1 MERDAV
7 NGKAAAAVL
16 VTMVL
21 WASAFVGIRYAG
33 GHFQPGSLALGR
45 LLVGAVALG
54 TVAAA
59 RGMGVPPRA
68 AWPGIVGSGV
78 FWFALY
84 MVALNWGERHADA
97 GTAALVVGVGPILVA
112 FLAGWLLREGF
123 PVRLLVG
130 LGIAFA
136 GVAAVGLAGGVGGS
150 TTLGVL
156 LCLVAAA
163 GYAIGVVA
171 QKPALRHSSAL
182 QATTFGCVV
191 GAVACLPFGGQL
203 VADVR
208 AAPASAT
215 LAVVYLGLLPTAL
228 AFYTWAYAL
237 SHMTTGK
244 LGATTYL
251 VPAIVVLMSWAVLD
265 EVPGPVALAGGALC
279 LVGVAVS
286 RGRPRRRDEPVA
298 GGRVGE
304 AVVLQPRATASPAAA
319 ARPAS
324 RGSGPRDAARPGRT
338 GGRRR

>member
-1 MERDAV
+1 VERNGV
-7 NGKAAAAVL
+7 GGKAAAAVV

-33 GHFQPGSLALGR
+33 EHFQPGSLALGR

-54 TVAAA
+54 VIAVV
-59 RGMGVPPRA
+59 RGIGVPPRA
-68 AWPGIVGSGV
+68 AWPGIIGSGV
-78 FWFALY
+78 FWFGLY

-123 PVRLLVG
+123 PARLLAG
-130 LGIAFA
+130 LAIAFA
-136 GVAAVGLAGGVGGS
+136 GVAAVGLLGSGRAADSGGAAGSGGGS
-150 TTLGVL
+150 TSQGAL

-163 GYAIGVVA
+163 GYAVGVVA
-171 QKPALRHSSAL
+171 QKPALRHASAL

-191 GAVACLPFGGQL
+191 GAIACLPFSGQL
-203 VADVR
+203 VDDLR

-215 LAVVYLGLLPTAL
+215 LSVVYLGLLPTAL

-251 VPAIVVLMSWAVLD
+251 VPAIVVLLSWALLD
-265 EVPGPVALAGGALC
+265 EVPGLVALAGGALC
-279 LVGVAVS
+279 LIGVAVS
-286 RGRPRRRDEPVA
+286 RGKPAP
-298 GGRVGE
+298 
-304 AVVLQPRATASPAAA
+304 AVTAAQ
-319 ARPAS
+319 PAS
-324 RGSGPRDAARPGRT
+324 NR
-338 GGRRR
+338 